1 MGIFEILD
9 LIESKDGNE
18 LFEKVKN
25 LLGRLGIDIYNEDG
39 SVKDVHTVCHELA
52 AARKRSRDVD

>member
-1 MGIFEILD
+1 MGIFELLD

-25 LLGRLGIDIYNEDG
+25 LLGRLGIDVYNEDG
-39 SVKDVHTVCHELA
+39 TVKSLYEVCCDVAEVWE
-52 AARKRSRDVD
+52 KEK

>member
-39 SVKDVHTVCHELA
+39 SVKDVHTVCCELA
-52 AARKRSRDVD
+52 EAREREW